1 MKLHKK
7 GMLASGFSAILC
19 VLFVLLFF
27 LGEWTAA
34 GMTRDLDA
42 LNAGERWSADGE
54 PYATITLHTAS
65 ESALSLN
72 QVESYAM
79 AIESG
84 LRSASIESS
93 ESGRVWTYSY
103 FAEDL
108 VTVSGPKAQ
117 APLRTIAAGGSFFTF
132 HPLEFVYGAPF
143 AYDRALPDG
152 IVLDED
158 AAWRIFGAVDVVGM
172 TVQIGGRD
180 MTVTGIVRHERQTD
194 GYEKAY
200 GEIPRMYMSYYGYEA
215 IFGTDSSITTYEVT
229 LPNPVKAFAMNIFE
243 TAVKINED
251 TMVIRE
257 NSDRYSLTN
266 RFNRMK
272 ELPFMGMRNDRI
284 VYPYFE
290 NELQVTDYF
299 TSVWMIWQTIAAS
312 LAVLSLLASLI
323 CLFVSGFS
331 FTAILKM
338 AWKKAEKSL
347 EDRKKNKKHKRHRR
361 KKDADSHP
369 LKPEKYLEDN

>member
-19 VLFVLLFF
+19 VLFILLFF

-42 LNAGERWSADGE
+42 LNAGERWSAAGE

-143 AYDRALPDG
+143 TYDRALPDG
-152 IVLDED
+152 LVLDDLETLREYFIPLFYGKHNEELHLISLD
-158 AAWRIFGAVDVVGM
+158 AAMRPLADTLISEGSLTATPLNIKRIV
-172 TVQIGGRD
+172 
-180 MTVTGIVRHERQTD
+180 
-194 GYEKAY
+194 
-200 GEIPRMYMSYYGYEA
+200 
-215 IFGTDSSITTYEVT
+215 
-229 LPNPVKAFAMNIFE
+229 E
-243 TAVKINED
+243 TAINNHAVS
-251 TMVIRE
+251 VILAHNHPSGAPRPSSKDVSATE
-257 NSDRYSLTN
+257 SVRAAL
-266 RFNRMK
+266 
-272 ELPFMGMRNDRI
+272 ELVEI
-284 VYPYFE
+284 
-290 NELQVTDYF
+290 
-299 TSVWMIWQTIAAS
+299 
-312 LAVLSLLASLI
+312 AVLDHVIVAEENI
-323 CLFVSGFS
+323 CS
-331 FTAILKM
+331 FKHSAIPPFDKI
-338 AWKKAEKSL
+338 E
-347 EDRKKNKKHKRHRR
+347 EN
-361 KKDADSHP
+361 
-369 LKPEKYLEDN
+369 

>member
-7 GMLASGFSAILC
+7 GMLASGFSGILC
-19 VLFVLLFF
+19 VLFILLFL

-34 GMTRDLDA
+34 GMIKDLDA
-42 LNAGERWSADGE
+42 LNAGDRWSAAGE
-54 PYATITLHTAS
+54 PYAAITLHTAS

-84 LRSASIESS
+84 LLNASIESS
-93 ESGRVWTYSY
+93 ETGNVWTYGY

-108 VTVSGPKAQ
+108 VTVVGPKAQ
-117 APLRTIAAGGSFFTF
+117 APLQTIAAGGSFFTF
-132 HPLEFVYGAPF
+132 HPLEFIYGAPF

-152 IVLDED
+152 IVLDE
-158 AAWRIFGAVDVVGM
+158 DVVGM

-180 MTVTGIVRHERQTD
+180 MTVTGIVRHERNTD

-215 IFGTDSSITTYEVT
+215 IFGTENNITTYEVT

-243 TAVKINED
+243 TAVQINED
-251 TMVIRE
+251 TMVVRE
-257 NSDRYSLTN
+257 NSDRYSILN
-266 RFNRMK
+266 RFNRMR

-290 NELQVTDYF
+290 NELQVTDYY
-299 TSVWMIWQTIAAS
+299 TAVWMIWQTIAGA
-312 LAVLSLLASLI
+312 LAVMALLTSLI
-323 CLFVSGFS
+323 CLFASGFS
-331 FTAILKM
+331 FTALLKM
-338 AWKKAEKSL
+338 AWNKVEKSM
-347 EDRKKNKKHKRHRR
+347 ENSKKNRKQKRNSRKKSRTR
-361 KKDADSHP
+361 S
-369 LKPEKYLEDN
+369 LKPEKYPEIN

>member
-42 LNAGERWSADGE
+42 LNAGERWSAAGE

-132 HPLEFVYGAPF
+132 HPLEFLYGSPF
-143 AYDRALPDG
+143 THDPTLPDG
-152 IVLDED
+152 VVLDED
-158 AAWRIFGAVDVVGM
+158 LAWRLFGTLNVVGM
-172 TVQIGGRD
+172 EFTWNERVL
-180 MTVTGIVRHERQTD
+180 TVTGITARERDTAA
-194 GYEKAY
+194 YEKSY
-200 GEIPRMYMSYYGYEA
+200 GELPRMYMSSYGYHAGNYSEGGYTTFEA
-215 IFGTDSSITTYEVT
+215 A
-229 LPNPVKAFAMNIFE
+229 LPNPVDGFADNIFR
-243 TAVKINED
+243 TAVMFNED
-251 TMVIRE
+251 TAVVRE
-257 NSDRYSLTN
+257 NSVRYTLAN
-266 RFNRMK
+266 RCRIIPT
-272 ELPFMGMRNDRI
+272 LPYMGMRTDRI
-284 VYPYFE
+284 VYPCFE
-290 NELQVTDYF
+290 NELQTVDF
-299 TSVWMIWQTIAAS
+299 HAALWT
-312 LAVLSLLASLI
+312 LAGLICLGISALSLLIAVI
-323 CLFVSGFS
+323 CLFRSGFS
-331 FTAILKM
+331 PTGIVKHWVTKTADKISKH
-338 AWKKAEKSL
+338 KT
-347 EDRKKNKKHKRHRR
+347 RKKYTTKRR
-361 KKDADSHP
+361 SV
-369 LKPEKYLEDN
+369 

>member
-19 VLFVLLFF
+19 VLFVLLFL

-42 LNAGERWSADGE
+42 LNAGERWSAAGE

-65 ESALSLN
+65 ESALSLQ
-72 QVESYAM
+72 QVEGYAM
-79 AIESG
+79 AIETG
-84 LRSASIESS
+84 LLNASIESPENGS
-93 ESGRVWTYSY
+93 VWTYGY
-103 FAEDL
+103 YAEDL
-108 VTVSGPKAQ
+108 VTAAGPKAS
-117 APLRTIAAGGSFFTF
+117 APLQTIAAGGSFFIF

-143 AYDRALPDG
+143 SYDRALPDG

-172 TVQIGGRD
+172 TLQIGGRD
-180 MTVTGIVRHERQTD
+180 MTVTGIVRHERTTD

-215 IFGTDSSITTYEVT
+215 IFGEDSNITTYEVT
-229 LPNPVKAFAMNIFE
+229 LPNPVKSFAMNIFE
-243 TAVKINED
+243 TAVQINED
-251 TMVIRE
+251 TMAVRE
-257 NSDRYSLTN
+257 NSDRYSIRN
-266 RFNRMK
+266 RFARMK

-284 VYPYFE
+284 VYPCFE

-299 TSVWMIWQTIAAS
+299 TAVWMLWQTIAAS
-312 LAVLSLLASLI
+312 LALLSLLTSLI
-323 CLFVSGFS
+323 CLFASGFS
-331 FTAILKM
+331 ATALLKT
-338 AWKKAEKSL
+338 AWRKAEKSL
-347 EDRKKNKKHKRHRR
+347 EDKKKNKKQKRHRR
-361 KKDADSHP
+361 KKAVGNRP
-369 LKPEKYLEDN
+369 LKPEKYPETN